1 MNSVNPGTMLKT
13 SLFFLLMILLVQ
25 PAAAQQDTA
34 RRDVS
39 NRTSA
44 RPDAAVR
51 PNRDLPLEAAR
62 TLSLDTDEGS
72 WMSLDVSPDGRTI
85 VFDLLGDL
93 YTIPIAGGSA
103 TQLTSGMAF
112 DAQPRFSPDGKL
124 IVYTSDRDGGDNV
137 WAFDVA
143 SRREKQITKGKANRY
158 RSPEWTP
165 DGRYVVVSRSST
177 PIGASKLWLFH
188 ADGGGGTQLI
198 KDAQPLLAGANPIGA
213 MGAAFGK
220 DERFIW
226 YAQRSG
232 AWEYNAGLP
241 QFVIATFDRQNGRR
255 ENRAGLY
262 GSAFRPALS
271 PDGKYLVYGSRYEAE
286 TGLRIRDLGTSEE
299 RWLAYPVQ
307 HDEQESVASLDVL
320 PGYSFTP
327 DSRAVVVS
335 YGGRIWRVPVDGKAA
350 TQIPFRVVSRIGI
363 GPNVAF
369 DYRVEDT
376 PDFLV
381 RQIRDA
387 VPSPD
392 GKRLAF
398 VATDR
403 LYVMDYPGGKPRQ
416 LINLEGNEAQPAWSP
431 DGKSIAFVTWT
442 KTGGRLYRIPA
453 AGGRATDLVGAD
465 ALYLQPAW
473 SRDGRRVVFLR
484 SSAQAVRESGGFGGP
499 AELLWVPGSGGKAT
513 FITTGAGRTAPHFGP
528 DSSRIFVYSQGDG
541 LISFRWDGSDQRTHL
556 RVTGAKFPEPAPGGP
571 TAAAASLVRISPMG
585 DQALVHVSNDLYVV
599 PVPFAGDAP
608 SIGLADVASA
618 EFPARRLTDVGG
630 QFPAWS
636 RDGRLVHWSIGNSHF
651 VYDLTRARQFDD
663 SLAEVKR
670 LRGDTTAS
678 PPRPAPQPQANDSSG
693 RAGDTTPPVAAGP
706 AANPAGY
713 QPRETQISIRA
724 KRDIPQGTVL
734 LKGGRV
740 ITLKGTEVIE
750 RGDVLVR
757 DNRIVSVGPAG
768 SLTVPAGT
776 REIDVSGKT
785 VMPGFVDTHAHLR
798 VSQGVHLQPWSYL
811 ANLAY
816 GVTTTRDPQTGTTDV
831 LTYEDAVTSGTAI
844 GPRIY
849 HTGPGLFSS
858 SYLPAAGEDIKD
870 LEHARRVMRRYSKYY
885 DTKTLK
891 MYIAGNRQQRQW
903 IIQAAREQRI
913 MPTTEGALD
922 FRYDLTLA
930 IDGYSGLEHALPA
943 YPLYKDVVSLFAA
956 SGTAYTPTLI
966 VAYNGPWGENY
977 YYTTENVYGDP
988 KLRRFTPYEVLAP
1001 ATRRRVRSQFG
1012 GGNSGGW
1019 FAKDEYSFPEQAKVA
1034 NAIVKAGG
1042 RVGVGSH
1049 GQLQGLGYHWELWML
1064 QSGGMSAF
1072 DALRCATILGAEAIG
1087 LQRDLGSIEAGK
1099 LADILVLDANPL
1111 DNIRNSNTLRYV
1123 MKNGRLHDAASLDE
1137 IWPRQRVMV
1146 PIQGTAATPATQAG
1160 IR

>member
-1 MNSVNPGTMLKT
+1 MQKKL
-13 SLFFLLMILLVQ
+13 LFALLLFAPVY
-25 PAAAQQDTA
+25 PVAAQQDTA
-34 RRDVS
+34 RRESSV
-39 NRTSA
+39 RT
-44 RPDAAVR
+44 AVR
-51 PNRDLPLEAAR
+51 PGIALPRNRDLPLEAAR

-72 WMSLDVSPDGRTI
+72 WMSLDVSADGRTI

-93 YTIPIAGGSA
+93 YAIPIAGGTAS
-103 TQLTSGMAF
+103 QLTSGMAF
-112 DAQPRFSPDGKL
+112 DAQPRFSPDGKSV
-124 IVYTSDRDGGDNV
+124 VYTSDSDGGDNV
-137 WAFDVA
+137 WTMDVA
-143 SRREKQITKGKANRY
+143 SRRTKQITKGKSNRY

-165 DGRYVVVSRSST
+165 DGRYLVVSRSST

-188 ADGGGGTQLI
+188 ADGGGGVQLI
-198 KDAQPLLAGANPIGA
+198 KDPQPLLAGANPIGA
-213 MGAAFGK
+213 LGAAFGK
-220 DERFIW
+220 DERYIW
-226 YAQRSG
+226 YAQRGG

-271 PDGKYLVYGSRYEAE
+271 ADGKYLVYGSRYEAQ

-335 YGGRIWRVPVDGKAA
+335 YGGKIWRVPVDGSRASP
-350 TQIPFRVVSRIGI
+350 IPFRVISQIGI
-363 GPNVAF
+363 GPKVAF
-369 DYRVEDT
+369 EYRVEDT
-376 PDFLV
+376 PDFVV

-392 GKRLAF
+392 GRQLAF

-403 LYVMDYPGGKPRQ
+403 LYVMDYPGGRPRQ
-416 LINLEGNEAQPAWSP
+416 IINVEGNEAQPAWSP
-431 DGKSIAFVTWT
+431 DGKSIAFVSWT
-442 KTGGRLYRIPA
+442 KTGGRLYKVPA
-453 AGGRATDLVGAD
+453 SGGRATDLVGAD

-473 SRDGRRVVFLR
+473 SRDGRRIIFLR
-484 SSAQAVRESGGFGGP
+484 SSAQAVRESGGGGAP
-499 AELLWVPGSGGKAT
+499 AELMWVPGSGGKPN
-513 FITTGAGRTAPHFGP
+513 FIATGAGRTAPHFGP
-528 DSSRIFVYSQGDG
+528 DSSRIFIYSQGDG
-541 LISFRWDGSDQRTHL
+541 LISFRWDGSDQRSHL
-556 RVTGAKFPEPAPGGP
+556 KVTGAKFPEPAPGGP
-571 TAAAASLVRISPMG
+571 TAASASLVRISPLG
-585 DQALVHVSNDLYVV
+585 DQALVQVSNDLYVV
-599 PVPFAGDAP
+599 PVPFAGESP
-608 SIGLADVASA
+608 SIGLADVASS

-630 QFPAWS
+630 QFPAWGGN
-636 RDGRLVHWSIGNSHF
+636 GRFVHWSIGNSHF
-651 VYDLTRARQFDD
+651 VYDLTRARQVDD
-663 SLAEVKR
+663 SVDLAKR
-670 LRGDTTAS
+670 ARGDTTGS
-678 PPRPAPQPQANDSSG
+678 PPRPTAQQQGTDSTRG
-693 RAGDTTPPVAAGP
+693 AADTTLRAGAAP

-724 KRDIPQGTVL
+724 KRDVPQGTIL

-757 DNRIVSVGPAG
+757 NNRIVAVGAAG
-768 SLTVPAGT
+768 TLTVPSGT
-776 REIDVSGKT
+776 REIDATGKT
-785 VMPGFVDTHAHLR
+785 LVPGFVDTHAHLR
-798 VSQGVHLQPWSYL
+798 VQQGVHLQPWSYL

-849 HTGPGLFSS
+849 HTGPGLFSTG
-858 SYLPAAGEDIKD
+858 YLPAAGEDLKD
-870 LEHARRVMRRYSKYY
+870 LEHARRVMRRYSQYY

-930 IDGYSGLEHALPA
+930 IDGYSGLEHALTA
-943 YPLYKDVVSLFAA
+943 YPLYKDVVTLFAET
-956 SGTAYTPTLI
+956 GIAYTPTLI

-977 YYTTENVYGDP
+977 FYTTENVYGDP
-988 KLRRFTPYEVLAP
+988 KLRRFIPYEVLAP
-1001 ATRRRVRSQFG
+1001 ATRRRVRGQYG

-1034 NAIVKAGG
+1034 NAIVRAGG

-1064 QSGGMSAF
+1064 QSGGMSNF
-1072 DALRCATILGAEAIG
+1072 DALRCATILGAESIG
-1087 LQRDLGSIEAGK
+1087 LQRDLGSIEPGK

-1111 DNIRNSNTLRYV
+1111 DNIRNSNTIRYV
-1123 MKNGRLHDAASLDE
+1123 MKNGRLHDASSLDE
-1137 IWPRQRVMV
+1137 IWPRQRAMA
-1146 PIQGTAATPATQAG
+1146 PIQGTAASPVTGAG

>member
-1 MNSVNPGTMLKT
+1 MLKALLISLLTATLVNPAG
-13 SLFFLLMILLVQ
+13 
-25 PAAAQQDTA
+25 AQQD
-34 RRDVS
+34 
-39 NRTSA
+39 SA
-44 RPDAAVR
+44 RGDTLRRATRADSAPR
-51 PNRDLPLEAAR
+51 PRPSRDLPLEAAR

-93 YTIPIAGGSA
+93 YLLPIAGGTASP
-103 TQLTSGMAF
+103 LTSGMAF
-112 DAQPRFSPDGKL
+112 DAQPRFSPDGKS
-124 IVYTSDRDGGDNV
+124 IVFTSDRDGGDNV
-137 WAFDVA
+137 WTLDVA
-143 SRREKQITKGKANRY
+143 TRRDRQITKGKTNRY

-165 DGRYVVVSRSST
+165 DGKYVVVSRAST
-177 PIGASKLWLFH
+177 PIGGSKLWLFH

-198 KDAQPLLAGANPIGA
+198 KDAQPLLAGAFPIGA

-220 DERFIW
+220 DERYIW
-226 YAQRSG
+226 YAQRGGS
-232 AWEYNAGLP
+232 WEYNAGMP
-241 QFVIATFDRQNGRR
+241 QYAVTTFDRQNGRR
-255 ENRAGLY
+255 EMRANLH

-271 PDGKYLVYGSRYEAE
+271 ADGKYLVYGSRYEAQ
-286 TGLRIRDLGTSEE
+286 TGLRLRDLGTSEE

-335 YGGRIWRVPVDGKAA
+335 YGGRIWRVPVDGSSAA
-350 TQIPFRVVSRIGI
+350 QIPFRVVSRIGI

-369 DYRVEDT
+369 TYKVDDAPE
-376 PDFLV
+376 FIA

-392 GKRLAF
+392 GRRLAF
-398 VATDR
+398 VALDR
-403 LYVMDYPGGKPRQ
+403 LYVMDYPGGAPRQ
-416 LINLEGNEAQPAWSP
+416 VINLEGNEAQPAWSP
-431 DGKSIAFVTWT
+431 DGNWLAFVTWT
-442 KTGGRLYRIPA
+442 PKGGRLHKVPA
-453 AGGRATDLVGAD
+453 SGGRATDLAGAD

-484 SSAQAVRESGGFGGP
+484 SPAQTVRESGGFGGP
-499 AELLWVPGSGGKAT
+499 AELMWVPSSGGKPQ
-513 FITTGAGRTAPHFGP
+513 FIATGAGRSVPHFGP
-528 DSSRIFVYSQGDG
+528 DSSRIYLYSQSDG
-541 LISFRWDGSDQRTHL
+541 LISIRWDGSDQRNHL
-556 RVTGAKFPEPAPGGP
+556 KVTGAKFPEPAPGGP
-571 TAAAASLVRISPMG
+571 TAAAAALVRLSPSG
-585 DQALVHVSNDLYVV
+585 DQALVQVANDLYVV
-599 PVPFAGDAP
+599 PVPFAGESP
-608 SIGLADVASA
+608 SIGLADISSA

-630 QFPAWS
+630 QFPRWS
-636 RDGRLVHWSIGNSHF
+636 DNGRLVHWSIGNAHF
-651 VYDLTRARQFDD
+651 VYDLQRARQVDD
-663 SLAEVKR
+663 SLDEAKR
-670 LRGDTTAS
+670 ARGDSTAS
-678 PPRPAPQPQANDSSG
+678 PARPQAQPQSTDSTKP
-693 RAGDTTPPVAAGP
+693 ADTTLHAGAGP
-706 AANPAGY
+706 AANPAAY
-713 QPRETQISIRA
+713 QPRETRISIRA
-724 KRDIPQGTVL
+724 KRDTPEGSVILRGA
-734 LKGGRV
+734 RV
-740 ITLKGTEVIE
+740 ITMKGPEVID
-750 RGDVLVR
+750 RGDVLIR
-757 DNRIVSVGPAG
+757 NNRIVAVGPSG
-768 SLTVPAGT
+768 TLTVPTGA

-785 VMPGFVDTHAHLR
+785 IMPGFVDTHAHLR
-798 VSQGVHLQPWSYL
+798 VQQGIHLQPWSYL

-831 LTYEDAVTSGTAI
+831 LTYEDAVTAGTAI

-849 HTGPGLFSS
+849 HTGPGLFSTG
-858 SYLPAAGEDIKD
+858 YLPSAGEDIKD
-870 LEHARRVMRRYSKYY
+870 LEHARRVMKRYSMYY

-922 FRYDLTLA
+922 FRYDLTMA
-930 IDGYSGLEHALPA
+930 IDGYPGQEHALPA

-977 YYTTENVYGDP
+977 FYTTENVYGDP
-988 KLRRFTPYEVLAP
+988 KLRRFTPYEVLAG
-1001 ATRRRVRSQFG
+1001 ATRRRVRSAYG

-1034 NAIVKAGG
+1034 NSIVRAGG

-1064 QSGGMSAF
+1064 QSGGMSLH

-1087 LQRDLGSIEAGK
+1087 LQQDLGSIEAGK

-1111 DNIRNSNTLRYV
+1111 ENIRNSNTLRYV
-1123 MKNGRLHDAASLDE
+1123 MKNGRLYDAGSLDE
-1137 IWPRQRVMV
+1137 IWPRQRAIA
-1146 PIQGTAATPATQAG
+1146 PIPGIPAMPRTGAG